1 MLTDRFGDLNA
12 GRGVELSIPEN
23 RYGGSAGGVGE
34 VQQLTLLNV
43 VKHSGN
49 LRIRRP
55 ESGAPSKETS

>member
-1 MLTDRFGDLNA
+1 MLTDQSGALKA
-12 GRGVELSIPEN
+12 GEGVELSSPEN
-23 RYGGSAGGVGE
+23 RYGGSVGRVGE